1 MADDQNKVDI
11 DFGKL
16 RDAEKSFDDIK
27 NNVNG
32 IQSDVKEVNKGL
44 EKFNSLTDQLNNALQ
59 ATVKTVKDI
68 NTDYLKY
75 YELKKKVTDATN
87 LSISNENKIAELQR
101 STNIESQKAI
111 DIIKIGLDARRDLGE
126 ELTKSEAAQEALNK
140 TNRN

>member
-1 MADDQNKVDI
+1 MAADDQNKVDI

-16 RDAEKSFDDIK
+16 KDVERSFDNIK

-44 EKFNSLTDQLNNALQ
+44 EKFNNLADQLNDALQ

-87 LSISNENKIAELQR
+87 LSISNENKIAELHR
-101 STNIESQKAI
+101 STNKN
-111 DIIKIGLDARRDLGE
+111 L
-126 ELTKSEAAQEALNK
+126 K
-140 TNRN
+140 TLLI